1 MDRVWTRRWLIVLS
15 SPLIL
20 FIFLRKTWVQL
31 ALSAVL
37 YANAESWLSVTPFSF
52 DELVNFFSS
61 RVEAA
66 IGFVG
71 LVVAF
76 AAGRGFVES
85 KQLDLKLAFE
95 AEMGELASDASKSIQ
110 TCRMAAESMVSVE
123 SMAAPIVVQAQESGA
138 GRVVFPTRVE
148 GAYHMLLYKAR
159 GLRDAQESLGPL
171 LGRFRDSERKW
182 APLIRSNL
190 ITSIALSKAKD
201 ALASISDAASLLE
214 VDQNWMIEEF
224 LVMQEG
230 HWGTRP
236 EEFVRVVRANENKF
250 HGWMGAASGMGSSSI
265 FRPSVLITAQL
276 WWQLFRMRE

>member
-1 MDRVWTRRWLIVLS
+1 MDRVLARRALIVLS

-20 FIFLRKTWVQL
+20 VIFLRKSWVQL
-31 ALSAVL
+31 VLAAVL
-37 YANAESWLSVTPFSF
+37 YANAESWLSVTPFSSE
-52 DELVNFFSS
+52 ELVDFFAN

-76 AAGRGFVES
+76 AAGKGFVES

-95 AEMGELASDASKSIQ
+95 SEMGELVEAASKSIQ
-110 TCRMAAESMVSVE
+110 TCSMAAESMVEVE
-123 SMAAPIVVQAQESGA
+123 SIAAPIVAQAEMSGA
-138 GRVVFPTRVE
+138 AKVVFTSRVA

-159 GLRDAQESLGPL
+159 GLEEAQESLGPL
-171 LGRFRDSERKW
+171 LGQFRDLQRKW

-190 ITSIALSKAKD
+190 LTSIALAKAYE
-201 ALASISDAASLLE
+201 ALSAISDAASLLE
-214 VDQNWMIEEF
+214 VEQDWMIEEF
-224 LVMQEG
+224 LVMQQG

-236 EEFVRVVRANENKF
+236 EVFVGVVRANVNRF
-250 HGWMGAASGMGSSSI
+250 NGWMGAASGMGSSSI
-265 FRPSVLITAQL
+265 FEPSVLVTAQI